1 MDWLEIPSP
10 DLDSRFPG
18 QREEGGFGFT
28 RASGGPGTPG
38 WLR

>member
-1 MDWLEIPSP
+1 MGRLAIPSR

-28 RASGGPGTPG
+28 RASGGPGAPG